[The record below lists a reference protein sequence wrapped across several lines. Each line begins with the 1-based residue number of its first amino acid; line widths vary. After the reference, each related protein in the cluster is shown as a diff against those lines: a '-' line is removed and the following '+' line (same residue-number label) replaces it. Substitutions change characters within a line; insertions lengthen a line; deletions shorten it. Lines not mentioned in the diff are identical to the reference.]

1 VPAGIASLTVADPSG
16 PASLASAIYDSVFT
30 ALNCKNVVK
39 VPLLPDSA
47 ATGPRVSEGAAIW
60 RELQM
65 LMPQHELRT
74 CMCVGPFVDDY
85 GHAAFF
91 DKSKKYL
98 QKQITLDTKRDLLT
112 SVAAVL
118 RSIAIHQPDIV
129 VGSGQGGAV
138 AIALASPLLLEVCLA
153 ARNFKLPEL
162 RAIAPAWSKVKQ
174 IVAIQPR
181 LARKDPIGPMFRLI
195 APELFDQELQKSSP
209 SPEGRWG
216 HASVLGVIPRNY
228 RDTSVEDLFREL
240 DIPVGTS
247 MGAISWDGVMDR
259 RPRLMWEHEGQC
271 QCGRKTY
278 LAGQCRKC
286 ALEDAEER
294 HVHRERQAA
303 QDAELKVGDY
313 ELVVPAPG
321 SQPVAH
327 TDSEHDCV
335 VAWLDKSSCFGL
347 TESIEI

>member
-1 VPAGIASLTVADPSG
+1 
-16 PASLASAIYDSVFT
+16 
-30 ALNCKNVVK
+30 
-39 VPLLPDSA
+39 
-47 ATGPRVSEGAAIW
+47 
-60 RELQM
+60 M
-65 LMPQHELRT
+65 
-74 CMCVGPFVDDY
+74 
-85 GHAAFF
+85 
-91 DKSKKYL
+91 
-98 QKQITLDTKRDLLT
+98 
-112 SVAAVL
+112 
-118 RSIAIHQPDIV
+118 
-129 VGSGQGGAV
+129 

-181 LARKDPIGPMFRLI
+181 LARKDKIGPMFKLI
-195 APELFDQELQKSSP
+195 APELFDEELQKSPP

-216 HASVLGVIPRNY
+216 HAPVLGVIPRNY
-228 RDTSVEDLFREL
+228 LDTSAEDLFTEL

-247 MGAISWDGVMDR
+247 MGAISWNGVMDR

-294 HVHRERQAA
+294 HAHRERQAA
-303 QDAELKVGDY
+303 QEAEAIVGDY

-321 SQPVAH
+321 SQPVAS
-327 TDSEHDCV
+327 TDSEHDSV
-335 VAWLDKSSCFGL
+335 VAWLDKSAQVL
-347 TESIEI
+347 TLRFNRKQEDTDRVAPRTYGSGVWDIRTVGWLWPIRACQLSRQAPALLSS